1 MRVTQR
7 NKRKGTVSNTM
18 SNNLTSY
25 KASAKG
31 KVIVQS
37 AGHGG
42 LNKFDP
48 GAVGLI
54 REHDEAVKLT
64 LKVRDYLTSWGVD
77 THLIIDTS
85 TRSVNAN
92 VNWLSAQ
99 HVRYEE
105 LYGINGVLHYQ
116 THFNSIGGGTQ
127 TRDIGTE
134 ALHFSDSTRHL
145 AQSLA
150 NAMSSSAG
158 FTNRGAKVRKD
169 LGFLRKPM
177 GKAVL
182 AEVCFVNS
190 KADVDKYRKNFDRL
204 AHSMAYNMAINGGW
218 KLVEKP
224 MGNTPS
230 GVTQKD
236 GDMEMKLTPTQQK
249 DAKKLFGHAY
259 ATGVFSADHS
269 KNVGKMTRGEA
280 SMLLMQYMAR
290 TETKGK

>member
-1 MRVTQR
+1 M
-7 NKRKGTVSNTM
+7 
-18 SNNLTSY
+18 NNVLPTY
-25 KASAKG
+25 KATTKG

-64 LKVRDYLTSWGVD
+64 LKIREYLTSWGVSN
-77 THLIIDTS
+77 HLIIDTVS
-85 TRSVNAN
+85 RSVNAN

-116 THFNSIGGGTQ
+116 THFNSISGGTQ
-127 TRDIGTE
+127 SRDIGTE
-134 ALHFSDSTRHL
+134 GLHFSDSTRHL

-150 NAMSSSAG
+150 NAMSKSAG
-158 FTNRGAKVRKD
+158 FTNRGAKVRRD
-169 LGFLRKPM
+169 LGFLRTPM

-190 KADVDKYRKNFDRL
+190 KSDVDKYRKNFDRL
-204 AHSMAYNMAINGGW
+204 AHAMAYDMATNGGW
-218 KLVEKP
+218 KLEATAHTSGKP
-224 MGNTPS
+224 SSVKPS
-230 GVTQKD
+230 SETQKD

>member
-1 MRVTQR
+1 
-7 NKRKGTVSNTM
+7 M

-64 LKVRDYLTSWGVD
+64 LKIREYLTSWGVSN
-77 THLIIDTS
+77 HLIIDTVS
-85 TRSVNAN
+85 RSVNAN

-116 THFNSIGGGTQ
+116 THFNSISGGTQ
-127 TRDIGTE
+127 SRDIGTE
-134 ALHFSDSTRHL
+134 GLHFSDSTRHL

-150 NAMSSSAG
+150 NAMSKSAG

-169 LGFLRKPM
+169 LGFLRTPM

-190 KADVDKYRKNFDRL
+190 KSDVDKYRKNFDRL
-204 AHSMAYNMAINGGW
+204 AHAMAYDMATNGGW
-218 KLVEKP
+218 RLKTMSDK
-224 MGNTPS
+224 PS
-230 GVTQKD
+230 GNKPSDSQKD

-280 SMLLMQYMAR
+280 SMLLIQYMAR